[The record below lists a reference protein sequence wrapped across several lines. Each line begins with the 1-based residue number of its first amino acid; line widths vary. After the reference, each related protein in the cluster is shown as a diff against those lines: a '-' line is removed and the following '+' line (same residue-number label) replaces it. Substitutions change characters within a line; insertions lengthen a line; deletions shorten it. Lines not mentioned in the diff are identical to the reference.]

1 MPAQLSLTVDEVYD
15 AAQAV
20 FEAGERVD
28 MGQLAVDLGMAKATL
43 YRWVGSRE
51 DLLSQVLVRLAH
63 AAFDAALANAA
74 ETPAQGRFEMIA
86 RTYIGSIVG
95 MEPLAAFIRAE
106 GPLALRLITTRGGTV
121 QRAVT
126 DRLEAVLLA
135 EESAGGVVLHAPV
148 HDLAYAMARLTEGFI
163 YNDQAA
169 EITPDVD
176 AAVRILMLLV
186 R

>member
-1 MPAQLSLTVDEVYD
+1 
-15 AAQAV
+15 
-20 FEAGERVD
+20 
-28 MGQLAVDLGMAKATL
+28 
-43 YRWVGSRE
+43 
-51 DLLSQVLVRLAH
+51 
-63 AAFDAALANAA
+63 
-74 ETPAQGRFEMIA
+74 
-86 RTYIGSIVG
+86 

-126 DRLEAVLLA
+126 DRLEEVLLA
-135 EESAGGVVLHAPV
+135 EQAAGVVRLRAPV
-148 HDLAYAMARLTEGFI
+148 ADLAYAMARVTEGFI

-176 AAVRILMLLV
+176 AAVRILMLLI